1 MSAKWFKNIEFNN
14 RTISIILLILFTLLL
29 IYTYNTEWS
38 TKVARDDISAGFFPK
53 AILILAIIFCLGMAL
68 NKQSREIPNKLADFK
83 FKNLIFVVLSLL
95 VSWIYFIILLEVGFI
110 ISSSLFLFLT
120 TYFLGPRSFKI
131 SIVTTIIMIVFV
143 YSFFTIIQVPT
154 NIF

>member
-1 MSAKWFKNIEFNN
+1 MITKWIKNIEFNN
-14 RTISIILLILFTLLL
+14 RTISIILLIIFSLLL

-53 AILILAIIFCLGMAL
+53 AILILVIILCLGMAL
-68 NKQSREIPNKLADFK
+68 NKQSKEVPGKLDEFQ
-83 FKNLIFVVLSLL
+83 FKNLIFVILSLF
-95 VSWIYFIILLEVGFI
+95 VSWIYFLILLEIGFI

>member
-1 MSAKWFKNIEFNN
+1 MITKWIKNIEFNN
-14 RTISIILLILFTLLL
+14 RTISIILLIIFSLLL

-53 AILILAIIFCLGMAL
+53 AILILVIILCLGMAL
-68 NKQSREIPNKLADFK
+68 NKQSKEVPGKLDEFQ
-83 FKNLIFVVLSLL
+83 FKNLIFVILSLF
-95 VSWIYFIILLEVGFI
+95 VSWIYFLILLEIGFI
-110 ISSSLFLFLT
+110 ISSSLFLFVT

-131 SIVTTIIMIVFV
+131 SIITTIIMIVFV